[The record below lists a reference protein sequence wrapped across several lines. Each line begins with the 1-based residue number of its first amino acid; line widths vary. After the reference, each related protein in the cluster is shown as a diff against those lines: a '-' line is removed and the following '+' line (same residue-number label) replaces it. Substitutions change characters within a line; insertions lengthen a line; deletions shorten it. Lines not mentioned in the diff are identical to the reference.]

1 LRRLTMNTECT
12 VSAIGIERVDCRRQD
27 AERLKDFAGRL
38 GVPIAALTLVLIAA
52 VVATGLTSEAP
63 VPDAQASAALGGTPG
78 SAARGERFAFL
89 DRELAYGGGYGLSLV
104 GASRFSTGDVS
115 DPVQYTSL
123 TQGGLV
129 GARRLSGSPL
139 AGPEYWMA
147 KARYGT
153 AGALAEVRTD
163 SPLAGPPFYVSR
175 ARLDTSEAVETV
187 TGNSP
192 LAGPEFYV
200 ARSRMGTSELVEGV
214 GSDSPIAGPAFLV
227 EDSTC
232 AAWERALSRF
242 HAAKRVADPANGAS
256 SASEAAFYVAQFGAG
271 DAALLA
277 AEGSVR
283 DLVCEA

>member
-1 LRRLTMNTECT
+1 MRTECT
-12 VSAIGIERVDCRRQD
+12 VSAIGIERADCRRQD
-27 AERLKDFAGRL
+27 AERLKDFARRL

-52 VVATGLTSEAP
+52 VVATGLSSEAP

-104 GASRFSTGDVS
+104 GASRFSAGDAS

-123 TQGGLV
+123 TQDGLV
-129 GARRLSGSPL
+129 GAQGLSGSPL
-139 AGPEYWMA
+139 AGPEYWVA

-163 SPLAGPPFYVSR
+163 SPLAGP
-175 ARLDTSEAVETV
+175 
-187 TGNSP
+187 
-192 LAGPEFYV
+192 
-200 ARSRMGTSELVEGV
+200 
-214 GSDSPIAGPAFLV
+214 AFLV
-227 EDSTC
+227 QDSTC